1 MKQTKNLCLSSG
13 FQDAAVP
20 ALTGFRFS
28 FRNSEGCLGS
38 QIISL
43 LSKTRVENH
52 NERSRSLRSF
62 AMFSFL
68 LLLLLLF
75 DNLKPLLLGR
85 SEAI

>member
-1 MKQTKNLCLSSG
+1 MSDSNEANENLCLSSG

-52 NERSRSLRSF
+52 NERMKSLP
-62 AMFSFL
+62 AFL
-68 LLLLLLF
+68 CYVF
-75 DNLKPLLLGR
+75 DFT
-85 SEAI
+85 AIVIII